1 MKKVSFLVFLLAM
14 SFIAGAFVAPTASA
28 DEPSDFTAL
37 VGKWVWSQPA
47 TCGTCRA
54 FTAVLTITSASADGA
69 LSGTYQQSEAN
80 PGLLRGVA
88 VKPRATMT
96 DGKIKVAFKAGRYDF
111 DLEYVKGTESLRG
124 PVSGFPPRQVIEAAT
139 FRREK

>member
-1 MKKVSFLVFLLAM
+1 M
-14 SFIAGAFVAPTASA
+14 
-28 DEPSDFTAL
+28 
-37 VGKWVWSQPA
+37 
-47 TCGTCRA
+47 
-54 FTAVLTITSASADGA
+54 LTITSASADGA
-69 LSGTYQQSEAN
+69 LSGTYQESPAIRN
-80 PGLLRGVA
+80 PALASGVA